1 MLSPVEIGVE
11 PAVRCAAMTMNS
23 ATNMTTSPRTGRR
36 SVLRL
41 VVAGVVTLLAG
52 LVAAVFWIV
61 GQAQYF
67 NEYCTMHSRNQPEPL
82 SSLSPEAGMGGRP
95 AYMDGPITVVC
106 EYDCHPTVRE
116 IAPGWFI
123 IALILAA
130 VVVGIGV
137 GTFRWAWRPKPSKR
151 PAPPTEEAGTEPA

>member
-1 MLSPVEIGVE
+1 
-11 PAVRCAAMTMNS
+11 MNEM
-23 ATNMTTSPRTGRR
+23 TNMTTSPRTGKR

-41 VVAGVVTLLAG
+41 ATAGLVTLLAG

-67 NEYCTMHSRNQPEPL
+67 NEYCTMHSRNQPEPADYPESL
-82 SSLSPEAGMGGRP
+82 NGQPAYPESLSGQP

-106 EYDCHPTVRE
+106 EYDYYPTVRE

-137 GTFRWAWRPKPSKR
+137 GTFRWAWRPKPPKR